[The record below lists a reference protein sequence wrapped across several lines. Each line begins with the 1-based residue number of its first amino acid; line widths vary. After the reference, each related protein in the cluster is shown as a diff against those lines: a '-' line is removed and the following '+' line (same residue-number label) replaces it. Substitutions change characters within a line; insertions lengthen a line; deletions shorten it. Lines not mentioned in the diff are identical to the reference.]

1 MASLTTTNRN
11 RAADAV
17 TVRAN
22 TGSLRLYSGTPPA
35 DANAALSGN
44 TLLATLPMAATAFG
58 AASAGVATANALT
71 AAVAV
76 ATGRP
81 TFARIIESDG
91 TTVVV
96 QLRAALV
103 WLASTAYAVGDRVS
117 NGANTYVATTAGTS
131 AASGGPT
138 GTGTGTGI
146 ADGSVVWAFEGINE
160 AVLAGASQIIAGAN
174 VAVSSVTYTQPAG

>member
-71 AAVAV
+71 AATAV

-81 TFARIIESDG
+81 TFARILESDG

-103 WLASTAYAVGDRVS
+103 WLASTAYSVGDRVS

-138 GTGTGTGI
+138 GTGTGI

-160 AVLAGASQIIAGAN
+160 AVLAGAAQIIAGAN

>member
-17 TVRAN
+17 TPRAN
-22 TGSLRLYSGTPPA
+22 NGSLRLYSGTPPA
-35 DANAALSGN
+35 DANAALAGN

-81 TFARIIESDG
+81 TFARIIESDT
-91 TTVVV
+91 TTVVG
-96 QLRAALV
+96 QMRAALV
-103 WLASTAYAVGDRVS
+103 WLASTAFAVGDRVS

-138 GTGTGTGI
+138 GTGTGI

-160 AVLAGASQIIAGAN
+160 AVFAGASQIISGAN
-174 VAVSSVTYTQPAG
+174 VSASSVTYTQPAG

>member
-58 AASAGVATANALT
+58 APSAGGATANALT

-81 TFARIIESDG
+81 TFARIIESDT

-96 QLRAALV
+96 QMRAALV
-103 WLASTAYAVGDRVS
+103 WLASTAFAVGDRVS

-138 GTGTGTGI
+138 GTGAGI

-160 AVLAGASQIIAGAN
+160 AVLAGAAQITAEAN

>member
-1 MASLTTTNRN
+1 MSSLTTANRN

-22 TGSLRLYSGTPPA
+22 NGSLRLYSGTPPA

-58 AASAGVATANALT
+58 AAVAGVATANALT
-71 AAVAV
+71 AAVAP

-81 TFARIIESDG
+81 TFARVFEADG

-103 WLASTAYAVGDRVS
+103 WLASTAFSVGDRVS

-138 GTGTGTGI
+138 GTGTGI

-160 AVLAGASQIIAGAN
+160 AVLAGASQITSGAN
-174 VAVSSVTYTQPAG
+174 VSVSSVTYTQPAG

>member
-81 TFARIIESDG
+81 TFARIIESDT

-96 QLRAALV
+96 QMRAALV
-103 WLASTAYAVGDRVS
+103 WLASTAYSVGDRVS

-138 GTGTGTGI
+138 GTGTGI
-146 ADGSVVWAFEGINE
+146 ADGSVVWAFDGINE

>member
-35 DANAALSGN
+35 AAHAALSGN

-81 TFARIIESDG
+81 TFARIIESDT

-96 QLRAALV
+96 QMRAALV
-103 WLASTAYAVGDRVS
+103 WLASTAYSVGDRVS

-138 GTGTGTGI
+138 GTGTGI
-146 ADGSVVWAFEGINE
+146 ADGSVVWAFDGINE

>member
-22 TGSLRLYSGTPPA
+22 GGGSLRLYSGTPPA

-44 TLLATLPMAATAFG
+44 TLLATLPMSATAFG
-58 AASAGVATANALT
+58 AAVAGVATANALT
-71 AAVAV
+71 AAVAP

-81 TFARIIESDG
+81 TFCRIIESDG

-96 QLRAALV
+96 QLRAVLV
-103 WLASTAYAVGDRVS
+103 WLASTAFSVGDRVS

-138 GTGTGTGI
+138 GTGTGI

-160 AVLAGASQIIAGAN
+160 AVLAGASQILSGAN
-174 VAVSSVTYTQPAG
+174 VSMSSVTYTQPAG

>member
-1 MASLTTTNRN
+1 MPSLTTANRN

-17 TVRAN
+17 TPRAN
-22 TGSLRLYSGTPPA
+22 NGSLRLYSGTPPA

-44 TLLATLPMAATAFG
+44 TLLATLPMSATAFG
-58 AASAGVATANALT
+58 AAVAGVATANALT
-71 AAVAV
+71 AAVAA

-103 WLASTAYAVGDRVS
+103 WLASTAYSVGDRVS

-138 GTGTGTGI
+138 GTGTGI
-146 ADGSVVWAFEGINE
+146 ADGSVIWAFEGINE
-160 AVLAGASQIIAGAN
+160 AVLAGASQIISGAN
-174 VAVSSVTYTQPAG
+174 VSVSSVTYTQPAG

>member
-1 MASLTTTNRN
+1 MGSVTTNNRN

-22 TGSLRLYSGTPPA
+22 NGSLRLYSGTPPA

-44 TLLATLPMAATAFG
+44 TLLATLPMSATAFG
-58 AASAGVATANALT
+58 AAVAGVATANALT
-71 AAVAV
+71 AAVAP

-96 QLRAALV
+96 QLRAALA
-103 WLASTAYAVGDRVS
+103 WLASTAFSVGDRAS

-131 AASGGPT
+131 AASGGP
-138 GTGTGTGI
+138 TGTGTGI

-160 AVLAGASQIIAGAN
+160 AVLAGASQIISGAN
-174 VAVSSVTYTQPAG
+174 VSMSSVTYTQPAG

>member
-22 TGSLRLYSGTPPA
+22 TGSLRVYSGTPPA

-81 TFARIIESDG
+81 TFARIIESDT

-96 QLRAALV
+96 QMRAALV
-103 WLASTAYAVGDRVS
+103 WLASTTYSVGDRVS

-138 GTGTGTGI
+138 GTGTGI
-146 ADGSVVWAFEGINE
+146 ADGSVVWAFDGINE

>member
-1 MASLTTTNRN
+1 MAFLTTINRN

-22 TGSLRLYSGTPPA
+22 NGSLRIYSGTPPV

-44 TLLATLPMAATAFG
+44 TLLATLPFSATAFG
-58 AASAGVATANALT
+58 AASNGIATANALT
-71 AAVAV
+71 AAIAP

-91 TTVVV
+91 TTAVI

-103 WLASTAYAVGDRVS
+103 WLASTAFSVGDRVS
-117 NGANTYVATTAGTS
+117 NGVNTYVATTAGTS
-131 AASGGPT
+131 AASGGPV
-138 GTGTGTGI
+138 GTGTGI
-146 ADGSVVWAFEGINE
+146 TDGSVVWSFEGINE
-160 AVLAGASQIIAGAN
+160 AVLAGSSQIISGMN
-174 VAVSSVTYTQPAG
+174 VSVSSVTYTQPAG

>member
-1 MASLTTTNRN
+1 
-11 RAADAV
+11 
-17 TVRAN
+17 
-22 TGSLRLYSGTPPA
+22 
-35 DANAALSGN
+35 
-44 TLLATLPMAATAFG
+44 
-58 AASAGVATANALT
+58 VATANALT
-71 AAVAV
+71 AAIAP

-81 TFARIIESDG
+81 TFCRIIESDG

-103 WLASTAYAVGDRVS
+103 WLASTAFSVGDRVS

-138 GTGTGTGI
+138 GTGTGI

-160 AVLAGASQIIAGAN
+160 AVLAGASQIISGAN
-174 VAVSSVTYTQPAG
+174 VSMSSVTYTQPAG

>member
-17 TVRAN
+17 TPRAN
-22 TGSLRLYSGTPPA
+22 NGSLRLYSGTPPA

-81 TFARIIESDG
+81 TLARIIESDT

-96 QLRAALV
+96 QMRAALV
-103 WLASTAYAVGDRVS
+103 WLASTAYSVGDRVS

-131 AASGGPT
+131 AASGGP
-138 GTGTGTGI
+138 TGTGTGI